1 MLLLFPT
8 NFPLA
13 LLTGMK
19 PVCLYMKS
27 LPSHPRMTDTFQH
40 SHMSRWF
47 SSAPDCV
54 EVNNSDHVKLTCT
67 VRLHSSFSLFIKDV
81 RHKATHEKRRYR
93 TIRQKTNHGDGQD
106 RRKWKHSRYREDQRF
121 LGLKKWSECR
131 LSVVTQSFTNTFGWF
146 LSVMWLTWPLHCP
159 ICLPGE
165 TVGLLFAVR
174 FGSLLIRVLH
184 SKSVL
189 QHLAESEQRRSSV
202 PLYQQSRHR

>member
-19 PVCLYMKS
+19 PVCLYVKS
-27 LPSHPRMTDTFQH
+27 LPSHPQH
-40 SHMSRWF
+40 SHMSRWV
-47 SSAPDCV
+47 SCAPDCV
-54 EVNNSDHVKLTCT
+54 EVNNMLSWLLQSDSTEEQL
-67 VRLHSSFSLFIKDV
+67 LFSFYKG
-81 RHKATHEKRRYR
+81 RQTQTHEKRRYG

-106 RRKWKHSRYREDQRF
+106 RRKWKHSKYSEDQRF

-131 LSVVTQSFTNTFGWF
+131 PSVVTQSFTNTDWFGWF

-165 TVGLLFAVR
+165 TVGLLFAVS

-189 QHLAESEQRRSSV
+189 QHLAESERRA
-202 PLYQQSRHR
+202 